1 MSDLSELY
9 QQVILDH
16 NRKPRNFRKLE
27 QATRKGA
34 AHTVCAKCGEA
45 IRLTLERR
53 RRFGAA
59 SSQPT

>member
-1 MSDLSELY
+1 MTCTCVTPVPV
-9 QQVILDH
+9 Q
-16 NRKPRNFRKLE
+16 

-34 AHTVCAKCGEA
+34 AQTVCAKCGDP

-59 SSQPT
+59 SVS